1 MNSAV
6 MTTRPI
12 ALAIVIGVAVSAAG
26 ELRVQDIA
34 RLQGQRTNRLMGYGL
49 VVGLNGTG
57 DGADSAPT
65 MRALMKMH
73 ERFHQPVIAL
83 DELEDVANVAIVTVE
98 AEVPEFGARE
108 GEMVNVTVSAFSAE
122 SLKGG
127 QLLTTPMQYVMFDP
141 DNPATQQVYA
151 LAGGRID
158 LPDETNPAR
167 GVIRDGCA
175 FEADFYYNF
184 VLDGAITLVLDEEHA
199 GYTWS
204 QLVARVVNH
213 EISNPND
220 AQAMARRGDS
230 SMPAAVA
237 IGPKSVL
244 VRIPDY
250 ELARPAGYIS
260 RVLQAVV
267 FATPKQQAIVCIN
280 RTTGNVSFTGNVT
293 ISPTVMQIP
302 NLGTIAVGAGESEE
316 ARAGSAEA
324 QQIAFQELLATLS
337 KLQLGPAE
345 MVEVVEHLHK
355 TGTLHAKLIYTE

>member
-1 MNSAV
+1 
-6 MTTRPI
+6 MTRANRTAGPI
-12 ALAIVIGVAVSAAG
+12 ALVIIIGMAVTAAG

-57 DGADSAPT
+57 DGGNSAPT
-65 MRALMKMH
+65 MRALIKMH
-73 ERFHQPVIAL
+73 ERFHQPVLAL
-83 DELEDVANVAIVTVE
+83 EELEDVTNVAIVTVE

-127 QLLTTPMQYVMFDP
+127 QLLTTPLQYVMFDP
-141 DNPATQQVYA
+141 ANPATQQVYA

-158 LPDETNPAR
+158 LPDASNPRR
-167 GVIRDGCA
+167 GVIRDGGT

-184 VLDGAITLVLDEEHA
+184 VLDGAITLVLDDEHA

-204 QLVARVVNH
+204 QLVARVINH

-230 SMPAAVA
+230 HLPAAVA
-237 IGPKSVL
+237 IGPKNIR
-244 VRIPDY
+244 VRVPDY

-280 RTTGNVSFTGNVT
+280 RATGNISFTGNVT
-293 ISPTVMQIP
+293 ISPTVLQIP

-316 ARAGSAEA
+316 ARVGDAKA
-324 QQIAFQELLATLS
+324 QQVAFQELLSTLS

-345 MVEVVEHLHK
+345 TVQVVEHLHK